1 MKTYKK
7 RLMLFVSLL
16 CLVFHAGVAQAFEDF
31 YGDLRDQRTEEVS
44 DELIIDKAYR
54 EAKEIELPPKRIDE
68 VEVDFEA
75 TTNTEEEIINSLLA
89 PDLQDK
95 KLDLDFDEVRLSDLF
110 MTIGK
115 AGGINV
121 MVDPDFKNFQI
132 DLHLKQVNIDEAF
145 ILIGNAY
152 DLGFKK
158 IGGSLYVTA
167 KDKIRQENVVSRV
180 IKLRNIKAQDAA
192 DMIEDMV
199 DTVSS
204 SEEIN
209 SVIVQGIPERIVKV
223 QEVIDLID
231 IPQPQVLLE
240 AKIVEMNK
248 DSLEELGID
257 WSDSLTLSY
266 QESLR
271 PMEFEGT
278 EGKAENLL
286 KMHSF
291 QRSPIQLQSII
302 KMLESQNKAKVLS
315 NPRITTLNDNPA
327 EIFVGDRIPYTITTT
342 SGGVVTTEVRF
353 EEPGIRL
360 NITPSIIEDDFV
372 VLKVN
377 PEVSYIHSWR
387 GADDQFPWVK
397 KRAATAFVRVEDRKS
412 FVLGGLLNQEDK
424 KNLYKVPMLGDV
436 PLLGNLFSY
445 EKTTVLDTE
454 LIITVT
460 PTVVH
465 SLY

>member
-1 MKTYKK
+1 MNTYKLV
-7 RLMLFVSLL
+7 RFFTASILLLFCCVSNS
-16 CLVFHAGVAQAFEDF
+16 FAFEEF
-31 YGDLRDQRTEEVS
+31 YGDIRDQRIQDME
-44 DELIIDKAYR
+44 DELLIDESYNDAKNIVLQEKPAKNR
-54 EAKEIELPPKRIDE
+54 GDDIEAVIYTEKEIIQ
-68 VEVDFEA
+68 
-75 TTNTEEEIINSLLA
+75 SLLA
-89 PDLQDK
+89 ADLKVK
-95 KLDLDFDEVRLSDLF
+95 KIDLDFDEVKLSDLF

-132 DLHLKQVNIDEAF
+132 DLHLKQVSIDEAF

-167 KDKIRQENVVSRV
+167 KDKIKEENIISKV
-180 IKLRNIKAQDAA
+180 IKLRNIKAEDAKK
-192 DMIEDMV
+192 MIEDMV

-209 SVIVQGIPERIVKV
+209 SIIVQGVPQKIVEVQKV
-223 QEVIDLID
+223 IESIDL
-231 IPQPQVLLE
+231 PQPQVLLE
-240 AKIVEMNK
+240 AKVIELNK
-248 DSLEELGID
+248 DALEEVGVD
-257 WSDSLTLSY
+257 WSDDVEINYLEALRPDEVSETAKA
-266 QESLR
+266 ESLL
-271 PMEFEGT
+271 
-278 EGKAENLL
+278 AIS
-286 KMHSF
+286 SF
-291 QRSPIQLQSII
+291 HRSAISFTTLF
-302 KMLESQNKAKVLS
+302 KMLENQNKAKVLS
-315 NPRITTLNDNPA
+315 NPRVTTLNENPA
-327 EIFVGDRIPYTITTT
+327 EIFVGDRVPYTISTT
-342 SGGVVTTEVRF
+342 SGGVTTIEVRW

-372 VLKVN
+372 VLKVT
-377 PEVSYIHSWR
+377 PEVSYIYSWI
-387 GADDQFPWVK
+387 GESTVQYPWVK
-397 KRAATAFVRVEDRKS
+397 KRTATAFVRVKDRES
-412 FVLGGLLNQEDK
+412 FIIGGLLNQEDK

-465 SLY
+465 GDY

>member
-1 MKTYKK
+1 VKTPKIIPI
-7 RLMLFVSLL
+7 LCIFAFSLIAYVPQTFAL
-16 CLVFHAGVAQAFEDF
+16 DKF
-31 YGDLRDQRTEEVS
+31 YGDLRDQRTQDLRDQQVI
-44 DELIIDKAYR
+44 DETYLD
-54 EAKEIELPPKRIDE
+54 AKEIELPPKKVDDLDE
-68 VEVDFEA
+68 EFEA
-75 TTNTEEEIINSLLA
+75 TIYTEKEIIQSLLA
-89 PDLQDK
+89 PDLKEK
-95 KLDLDFDEVRLSDLF
+95 KIDLDFDEVKLSDLF

-121 MVDPDFKNFQI
+121 MIDPDFKSFQI
-132 DLHLKQVNIDEAF
+132 DLHLKQVSIDEAF

-152 DLGFKK
+152 DLGFKR
-158 IGGSLYVTA
+158 IGNSLYITA
-167 KDKIRQENVVSRV
+167 KDKIREENIISRV
-180 IKLRNIKAQDAA
+180 IKLRNIKAEDAET
-192 DMIEDMV
+192 MIEDLV

-209 SVIVQGIPERIVKV
+209 SIIVQGVPQKIVKV
-223 QEVIDLID
+223 QEVIDEID

-257 WSDSLTLSY
+257 WSDQLTLNY
-266 QESLR
+266 QESNR
-271 PMEFEGT
+271 PTEFDT
-278 EGKAENLL
+278 EEPKAENLL
-286 KMHSF
+286 TMHTF
-291 QRSPIQLQSII
+291 QRSPVQLQSII
-302 KMLESQNKAKVLS
+302 KMLENQNKAKVLS
-315 NPRITTLNDNPA
+315 NPRVTTLNDNPA
-327 EIFVGDRIPYTITTT
+327 EIFVGDRIPYTVTTYE
-342 SGGVVTTEVRF
+342 GGVATTEVRF

-387 GADDQFPWVK
+387 GDSDQYPWVK
-397 KRAATAFVRVEDRKS
+397 KREATAFVRVEDRKS

-454 LIITVT
+454 LIITIT
-460 PTVVH
+460 PTVV
-465 SLY
+465 SGDY